1 MNGDEWNERDDND
14 GDDGNVMQDRD
25 DNDNNAIILK
35 DGDIIRTF

>member
-25 DNDNNAIILK
+25 DNDNDAIILQ